1 MYSGIKSSRN
11 GYASVSYPM
20 TDKKVQNEERIGAF
34 RCGGGIV
41 DTGSAKG
48 IRKQFARVWKRGGRA
63 IGDIQAYMLL
73 FSFSEKELDPAD
85 PASLEQAADLASAAI
100 EKIYPG
106 HQYTLVAQ
114 KDGHSGLVHVHGT
127 VNSLHSQTLK
137 ACRGRQTSYRTIRN
151 EIEAEMGQ
159 AGIAVD
165 YGKNHSKAE
174 KKRQKRTKA
183 VKADPKAYCWTDD
196 LAERIRAALSITTSF
211 ADLEDNLAKQ
221 GVTVSRRTKSNWTFI
236 LEKSKEEKYNGK
248 KARGDRLDTAF
259 VPGQM
264 RETIDRNYKNAV
276 ANTAAKT
283 FYEEDEDMKDTKK
296 KKDNIEKL
304 TKEELKKRHDQRV
317 EMAEELELSLFGRIY
332 SAGETMTLR
341 KK

>member
-11 GYASVSYPM
+11 GYASITYPM
-20 TDKKVQNEERIGAF
+20 TDKKYQTEERIGAF

-41 DTGSAKG
+41 DTGSVKG

-73 FSFSEKELDPAD
+73 FSFSSNELNPAN

-100 EKIYPG
+100 QRIYSG
-106 HQYTLVAQ
+106 HQYTLISQ
-114 KDGHSGLVHVHGT
+114 RDGHSGLVHVHAT
-127 VNSLHSQTLK
+127 VNALNSKTLK
-137 ACRGRQTSYRTIRN
+137 ACRGRQTSYRTIRD
-151 EIEAEMGQ
+151 EIEAEMEQ

-165 YGKNHSKAE
+165 YGKNHAKAAM
-174 KKRQKRTKA
+174 KQQKRTRA

>member
-73 FSFSEKELDPAD
+73 FSFSEKELDPTD

-114 KDGHSGLVHVHGT
+114 KDGHSGLVHAHGT
-127 VNSLHSQTLK
+127 VNALHSQTLK
-137 ACRGRQTSYRTIRN
+137 ACRGRQTSYHAVRE

-183 VKADPKAYCWTDD
+183 VKADPKAYCWTDN
-196 LAERIRAALSITTSF
+196 LAERIRAALSATISF
-211 ADLEDNLAKQ
+211 SDLEDNLEKL
-221 GVTVSRRTKSNWTFI
+221 GVKVARKTKSNWTFI
-236 LEKSKEEKYNGK
+236 LEKAKEEKYNGK

-264 RETIDRNYKNAV
+264 RKTIDRNYKNAV
-276 ANTAAKT
+276 ADTAAET